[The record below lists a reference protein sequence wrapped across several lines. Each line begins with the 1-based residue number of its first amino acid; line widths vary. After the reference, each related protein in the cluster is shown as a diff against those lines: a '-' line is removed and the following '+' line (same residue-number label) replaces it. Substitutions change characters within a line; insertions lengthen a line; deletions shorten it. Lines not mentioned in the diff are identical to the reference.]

1 MGNLAYLANTS
12 NQYVTATLTVSSEQ
26 AAYPKLF
33 SQELPISK
41 PFRFVGDSSENIQI
55 DLGSAQT
62 ITLIAILNH
71 NLTSSAGITVF
82 GGSTPNPNGSQFT
95 TTMTWREHDAFKV
108 LSQSWR
114 YWKIIFSDAA
124 NPDTFVQIGY
134 VMMGSMTTLGF
145 NFAYGWQ
152 FTDEHVNLELESE
165 FGVQHVA
172 EMFHR
177 IVLDLSFQNITSA
190 NAAIIRQLQ
199 RDLKRNQIP
208 IFLMPDAALNE
219 GYFGRIVSHLT
230 RTIDFYQTMQVR
242 FLEESRGKKIG

>member
-1 MGNLAYLANTS
+1 MANLAYLANTS
-12 NQYVTATLTVSSEQ
+12 NHYVTATLVVSSEQ
-26 AAYPKLF
+26 AAYPKVF

-41 PFRFVGDSSENIQI
+41 PLRFIDDVSENIQI
-55 DLGSAQT
+55 DLGSAKF
-62 ITLIAILNH
+62 ISLAAILNH
-71 NLTSSAGITVF
+71 NLTSAATITLN
-82 GGSTPNPNGSQFT
+82 GGSSANPDGSQYT
-95 TTMTWREHDAFKV
+95 TTIAWRQFDSFKT
-108 LSQSWR
+108 LSQTWR
-114 YWKIIFSDAA
+114 YWKLIFADSA
-124 NPDTFVQIGY
+124 NPDTFISIGY
-134 VMMGSMTTLGF
+134 VMLGSMTTLGF

-177 IVLDLSFQNITSA
+177 IVLDLTFQNITSG

-208 IFLMPDAALNE
+208 IFLMPDAAVNE